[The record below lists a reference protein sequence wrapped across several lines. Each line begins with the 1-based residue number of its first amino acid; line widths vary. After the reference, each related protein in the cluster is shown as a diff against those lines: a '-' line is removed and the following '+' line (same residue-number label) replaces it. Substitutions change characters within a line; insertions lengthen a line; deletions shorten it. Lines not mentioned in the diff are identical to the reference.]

1 MNFKP
6 TKRMSAADLTK
17 HLQSD
22 PDWVRQNVERV
33 SQREAAAEQLRQE
46 YRHEEIPLLSEL
58 ANLGVKIDSIWD
70 LVNAKSAYP
79 SAISTLTAYLQGVD
93 HPRLREG
100 IARALTV
107 PEARGIADR
116 VILEELQRP
125 SGQSP
130 HSVRWALAN
139 ALTVVADKGS
149 VDTMRA
155 LIADDSYL
163 DIRERL
169 KAALKNAKASNN

>member
-1 MNFKP
+1 MKFRPK
-6 TKRMSAADLTK
+6 KRMSAADLMK
-17 HLQSD
+17 QLQSD
-22 PDWVRQNVERV
+22 PDWVRENAGRV
-33 SQREAAAEQLRQE
+33 AHREAAAEQLRQE
-46 YRHEEIPLLSEL
+46 YRQEEIPLLAEL
-58 ANLGVKIDSIWD
+58 ANIGIKIDSIWD
-70 LVNAKSAYP
+70 LVNAKSGYP
-79 SAISTLTAYLQGVD
+79 SAIPTLTAYLQGVD

-107 PEARGIADR
+107 PEARGIAAR

-130 HSVRWALAN
+130 PPVQWALAN
-139 ALTVVADKGS
+139 ALTVVADESS

-155 LIADDSYL
+155 LIADDKYL

-169 KAALKNAKASNN
+169 KAALKNAKSK